1 MKIKFTPF
9 KWLGRIFPFNWIGD
23 IFRFSFKMLIQGV
36 NKVQESIRLQ
46 LIVTFVICLLVSM
59 LTYSLSATFFDQYN
73 KVARIDYTEGK
84 AEIEREARSIVT
96 RLQYKLLGISEDEVK
111 PIIED
116 MVQYSSYKML
126 ILSLDGKVLYKTP
139 NTTETQ
145 VDVHHLIS
153 NAMNERIYNDNTSK
167 EFISFFPIDLV
178 SEKAYLV
185 VSGIPRP
192 QIEYDPGSSPIPLI
206 AAVAAFIGLFY
217 WLTKRK
223 MKDVEELAQGLLEI
237 SKGNLDY
244 RVPHKS
250 SDELGSLADN
260 INHMAKEL
268 QRTIEEER
276 LAERTKNELITN
288 VSHDL
293 RTPLTL
299 IIGYLRLLKDKNYE
313 NERQAETYLNI
324 AASKSEKL
332 KGLIDDL
339 FEYTKLSNHGV
350 SLAKERVCLNELIE
364 QLLEETVSY
373 AEENEL
379 VLERHLPAEKLMAH
393 IDADKIIRVFENL
406 LTNAIKY
413 SSKPGVVSVRL
424 TREEGYAHICVINNG
439 DPIPEDEL
447 DKLFERF
454 YRIDASRTSSTGGSG
469 LGLAIAKSIVENH
482 DGKIWAET
490 VGREIRFCV
499 RLELIES

>member
-1 MKIKFTPF
+1 MKIKFSPF

-23 IFRFSFKMLIQGV
+23 LIRFSFSMLFKGIK
-36 NKVQESIRLQ
+36 KVQESIRLQ
-46 LIVTFVICLLVSM
+46 LIVTFVICLLVSVFV
-59 LTYSLSATFFDQYN
+59 YALSTTFFGQYN
-73 KVARIDYTEGK
+73 KFARIDYTQGK
-84 AEIEREARSIVT
+84 KDIESEARYIADRMQHRET
-96 RLQYKLLGISEDEVK
+96 EEEVLHV
-111 PIIED
+111 IRD
-116 MVQYSSYKML
+116 TMQYSPYKIL
-126 ILSLDGKVLYKTP
+126 ILSLEGQVLYKSS
-139 NTTETQ
+139 NATETH

-153 NAMNERIYNDNTSK
+153 NAMNDRIYYDNSPR
-167 EFISFFPIDLV
+167 EFITFFPIDLI

-185 VSGIPRP
+185 VSGIPNA
-192 QIEYDPGSSPIPLI
+192 QIDYIPGSSPIPMI
-206 AAVAAFIGLFY
+206 AAVAAFILLFY

-237 SKGNLDY
+237 SKGNLEY

-250 SDELGSLADN
+250 SDELGSLASN
-260 INHMAKEL
+260 INHMVGEL

-313 NERQAETYLNI
+313 DERQAETYLSI
-324 AASKSEKL
+324 ASSKSEKL

-339 FEYTKLSNHGV
+339 FEYTKLSNQGV
-350 SLAKERVCLNELIE
+350 RLTKETVCLNELIE
-364 QLLEETVSY
+364 QLLEETISY

-379 VLERHLPAEKLMAH
+379 ALKRQLPAERLMVN
-393 IDADKIIRVFENL
+393 IDADQMIRVFENL

-413 SSKPGVVSVRL
+413 STKPGTVSVHLSKEQGNARVC
-424 TREEGYAHICVINNG
+424 IINNG
-439 DPIPEDEL
+439 DSIPRNEL

-454 YRIDASRTSSTGGSG
+454 YRIDASRTSATGGSG
-469 LGLAIAKSIVENH
+469 LGLAIAKSIIDTHGGE
-482 DGKIWAET
+482 IWAESE
-490 VGREIRFCV
+490 GDEIRFCV
-499 RLELIES
+499 RLELA